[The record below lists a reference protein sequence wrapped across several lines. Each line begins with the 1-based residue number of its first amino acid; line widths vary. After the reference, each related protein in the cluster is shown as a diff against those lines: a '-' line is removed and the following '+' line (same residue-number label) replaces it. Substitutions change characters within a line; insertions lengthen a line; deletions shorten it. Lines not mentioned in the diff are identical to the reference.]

1 MSKSS
6 STFQII
12 SLSNGKSYY
21 PLLQCDQGDINQ
33 YYNDAGAV
41 VPVFNNT
48 NSPILM
54 FLLYDSENNAKSV
67 AIKDSNIVWTVNG
80 KVLQFVGGVSSTTF
94 GENNISGHFV
104 KMAKEINGVSVQ
116 CLKVVKNLLDINGK
130 SSFAITATATVPV
143 DNTSFSPS
151 ASFPVTIGY
160 GDVSSKKVRIQA
172 PAGYKGVPFVISE
185 KGGSCQLQAVVVTS
199 NNTQTA
205 GFSYNWYQ
213 QQEGAWVLLSG
224 QTSSVLT
231 VTEAM
236 VEGAS
241 LFKCEISNNDGVY
254 GTDIQSVTD
263 ISDPWQVY
271 PNPVDN
277 NGKPVSLVSYKGSGV
292 AIKFQPYVKHAGSE
306 EKLDPSKCKFT
317 MGLFDSVGTKLNTK
331 DATVVP
337 PFLDT
342 DVKTGEGAEFV
353 IPESFITANNGI
365 DGEII
370 ATITD
375 A

>member
-33 YYNDAGAV
+33 YYNDVNDV
-41 VPVFNNT
+41 VPVFNAN

-54 FLLYDSENNAKSV
+54 FLLYDSENSASLV
-67 AIKDSNIVWTVNG
+67 AIKDGNIVWTVNG
-80 KVLQFVGGVSSTTF
+80 KVLQFTGGVSSTTF
-94 GENNISGHFV
+94 GENNTSGHFV
-104 KMAKEINGVSVQ
+104 KMVKEMNGVSVQ

-130 SSFAITATATVPV
+130 SSFSITATATVPA

-160 GDVSSKKVRIQA
+160 GDVSSKKVRIQS
-172 PAGYKGVPFVISE
+172 PKSYKGVPFVISE
-185 KGGSCQLQAVVVTS
+185 KGGSCQLEAVVVTS
-199 NNTQTA
+199 SGTA
-205 GFSYNWYQ
+205 TTGFSYKWYQ
-213 QQEGAWVLLSG
+213 QQDGAWVLLSS
-224 QTSSVLT
+224 QTSSILT
-231 VTEAM
+231 VTETM
-236 VEGAS
+236 VDGAA
-241 LFKCEISNNDGVY
+241 LFKCEISNTNGVY

-271 PNPVDN
+271 PNPVDS

-292 AIKFQPYVKHAGSE
+292 AIRFQPYVKHAGSDS
-306 EKLDPSKCKFT
+306 KLDASKCKFT

-331 DATVVP
+331 DAVVTP
-337 PFLDT
+337 PFLDS
-342 DVKTGEGAEFV
+342 DEKTEFV

-365 DGEII
+365 DGEVIS
-370 ATITD
+370 TITG